1 MTTTAG
7 HERTTLD
14 DRSILKTYID
24 RYSNWGRWGTDDE
37 IGTLNFVGP
46 EQVRAAATLVRQG
59 KTVSLSLPYD
69 LNLPQDGK
77 FRINPLLVMSATGTD
92 HVAGRQDPLPGAFGP
107 AHGIGF
113 ADDYMIMPNQAG
125 TQWDA
130 LSHVFYEGKMY
141 NGRDAGEVDSHG
153 ALHNGIQN
161 YTARITM
168 RGVLLDVAGHR
179 GVTTLEP
186 GDAIGGDELDAVAAA
201 QGVEIRSGDAVLVR
215 TGFLGARRSSWGD
228 YAGGAA
234 PGLSLHSVPWLAEHE
249 IAAVATDTWGAEV
262 RPNEIDQFQPLHIV
276 ALTYM
281 GLAIGEIFELDA
293 LADDCASDGV
303 YEFFFV
309 ASPLPLTGAVGSPVS
324 ALAIK

>member
-7 HERTTLD
+7 QERTTSD

-186 GDAIGGDELDAVAAA
+186 GEAIGGDELDAVAAA